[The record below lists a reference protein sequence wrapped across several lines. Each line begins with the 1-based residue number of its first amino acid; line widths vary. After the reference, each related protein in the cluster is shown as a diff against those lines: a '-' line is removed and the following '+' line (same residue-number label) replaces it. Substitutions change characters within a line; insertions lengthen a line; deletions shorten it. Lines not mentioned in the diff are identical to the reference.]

1 MDQRFFDKA
10 FQIYRDKFN
19 NNRRQ
24 VMFLA
29 VSDDNQW
36 IKVIPNFTFKALKDF
51 VKDHLSQHEDVRFGV
66 DYSSVHVDERDRVG
80 FDLCVLA
87 SSHHNIFTFGTFG
100 LWGSLLAGGE
110 VIAAKGTH
118 EKLLTEEDEIYLMSA
133 MPGWMYID
141 TRFNATSV
149 LNIDDEIEE
158 FVPIQ

>member
-1 MDQRFFDKA
+1 
-10 FQIYRDKFN
+10 
-19 NNRRQ
+19 
-24 VMFLA
+24 MFLA